1 MEALIT
7 RMEKSKAEKSPWVKK
22 RKKTGPKKKEISPF
36 CQRKKKNLAESD
48 KGSWFSQAPS
58 KISASPEDPE
68 PAKILGASTLKI
80 KVNASAVC
88 GQDSSSESGG
98 SDEEK
103 EKCDTNGP
111 KHWSIVDRDELNR
124 QLANRVTCSFC
135 QSEGVIFEEVTRTG
149 LGAEWI
155 CRCKNPKCPSHEL
168 VKPFHTTP
176 KTNRFYDVNREL
188 VLGLRLTGRGHSAAK
203 RVLSV
208 LNLPSPV
215 NKDSWTKHTKAL
227 EQIANDLLEKELKNA
242 AIEVKRF
249 LQGEKEDTTIADMS
263 EEQLV
268 DLVLDAGVSIDGS
281 WNQRGWSARDG
292 VVAVISIDT
301 GKVLDVAFV
310 SNSCTACEQMK
321 RKQQEGTI
329 SRMDYL
335 GWVIS
340 HEENCYHNHEGSSQV
355 IFLLLLFI
363 WKPVIY
369 IIFQK

>member
-1 MEALIT
+1 MENSKT
-7 RMEKSKAEKSPWVKK
+7 EKNPWVKK
-22 RKKTGPKKKEISPF
+22 KKKTGPKKKEIISF
-36 CQRKKKNLAESD
+36 CQGKKKSLAESD
-48 KGSWFSQAPS
+48 KGSWFGQTPS
-58 KISASPEDPE
+58 TISASAEDPE
-68 PAKILGASTLKI
+68 QAKILGASSLKI
-80 KVNASAVC
+80 KFNANACC
-88 GQDSSSESGG
+88 GQESSSESGG
-98 SDEEK
+98 SDEEN
-103 EKCDTNGP
+103 EECD
-111 KHWSIVDRDELNR
+111 REELNR

-135 QSEGVIFEEVTRTG
+135 QCQEVYFEEIGRTG

-155 CRCKNPKCPSHEL
+155 CRCRNHKCPSHEL
-168 VKPFHTTP
+168 VTPFHTTS
-176 KTNRFYDVNREL
+176 KTKRFYDVNREL

-203 RVLSV
+203 RILSV

-227 EQIANDLLEKELKNA
+227 EQIANDLLEKELKKA

-249 LQGEKEDTTIADMS
+249 LQGESEDMTIVDMS
-263 EEQLV
+263 EEQLTDV
-268 DLVLDAGVSIDGS
+268 VLDAGVSIDGS

-301 GKVLDVAFV
+301 GKVLDVAFL

-321 RKQQEGTI
+321 RKQQEGTV

-340 HEENCYHNHEGSSQV
+340 HQENCYHNHEGSSQV
-355 IFLLLLFI
+355 ICLLLLFI